1 MRKNQSYSPALKV
14 RVVKEYLA
22 GETSQ
27 ARLAKKYNIPS
38 KRQVAKWVQLY
49 EEHGSAY
56 FQEERRGR
64 SANGGRPPKRI
75 GADKSS
81 MSKDEYI
88 RYLEMEN
95 AILKKAEAL
104 MQMDRQLAGASRK
117 SSPH

>member
-22 GETSQ
+22 GETSHV
-27 ARLAKKYNIPS
+27 RLAKKYDIPS
-38 KRQVAKWVQLY
+38 KSQVAKWVRLY
-49 EEHGSAY
+49 EEHGATY

-64 SANGGRPPKRI
+64 STNGGRPRKRI
-75 GADKSS
+75 NVDKSS

-95 AILKKAEAL
+95 AILKKAKAL
-104 MQMDRQLAGASRK
+104 MQSDRQLADASRR